1 MGCKYVKKTD
11 EWHGWKCAITNNACM
26 FLVPDSKRCAKE
38 YGEGPDAEI
47 NKCEDCK
54 DFYFKNGKRC
64 CRKEHLS
71 WDKEKQHIISSKYID
86 NEVVCCGGFKKK

>member
-38 YGEGPDAEI
+38 
-47 NKCEDCK
+47 
-54 DFYFKNGKRC
+54 
-64 CRKEHLS
+64 
-71 WDKEKQHIISSKYID
+71 
-86 NEVVCCGGFKKK
+86 